1 MQQRP
6 SKSSRPLEVILALAA
21 DEFAVPSWVGV
32 SELIA
37 EYPVDSAVGSFVV
50 TNLPAES
57 DDYIIAIRGT
67 NPDGETLTRFK
78 FYSTGDEVL
87 TFPVYNGELIP
98 GDDATIEIWSCE
110 STPASTVNV
119 AAATLKIGTLTWETD
134 RLPRQVTYTLT
145 GTAP

>member
-6 SKSSRPLEVILALAA
+6 SKTSRPLEVILTLAA
-21 DEFAVPSWVGV
+21 DEFAVPTWVGV

-50 TNLPAES
+50 TKLPAERS
-57 DDYIIAIRGT
+57 DYIIAIRGT
-67 NPDGETLTRFK
+67 NPDGVTLTRFK

-87 TFPVYNGELIP
+87 TFPIYNGELIP

-110 STPASTVNV
+110 STPASTVDV
-119 AAATLKIGTLTWETD
+119 VEATLKIGTLTWSAD
-134 RLPRQVTYTLT
+134 SLPSQVNYTLT